1 VLHNSIVLFGGRG
14 LKLNKKEKST
24 FKGLGLLASMGIAL
38 VVTTFLGLMVGI
50 YLDRVF
56 GTEPWLMIVFLI
68 LGVAAG
74 FRNIY
79 TTMKKY
85 GF

>member
-1 VLHNSIVLFGGRG
+1 M
-14 LKLNKKEKST
+14 
-24 FKGLGLLASMGIAL
+24 LASMGL
-38 VVTTFLGLMVGI
+38 VLAITTMLGLGVGL

-56 GTEPWLMIVFLI
+56 GTAPWLMIVFLI
-68 LGVAAG
+68 LGVTAG

-79 TTMKKY
+79 TTIKKY

>member
-1 VLHNSIVLFGGRG
+1 MGLVLAITTML
-14 LKLNKKEKST
+14 
-24 FKGLGLLASMGIAL
+24 GLG
-38 VVTTFLGLMVGI
+38 VGL

-56 GTEPWLMIVFLI
+56 GTAPWLMIVFLI
-68 LGVAAG
+68 LGVTAG

>member
-1 VLHNSIVLFGGRG
+1 LD
-14 LKLNKKEKST
+14 KQEKSR
-24 FKGLGLLASMGIAL
+24 FKGPAMLASMGMAL
-38 VVTTFLGLMVGI
+38 VVATFVGLMVGI

-56 GTEPWLMIVFLI
+56 GTQPWLMIVFLI

-79 TTMKKY
+79 ITRKKY

>member
-1 VLHNSIVLFGGRG
+1 
-14 LKLNKKEKST
+14 
-24 FKGLGLLASMGIAL
+24 MGIAMAVTTILGL
-38 VVTTFLGLMVGI
+38 VVGL

-56 GTEPWLMIVFLI
+56 GTQPWLMIIFLI

-79 TTMKKY
+79 ITIKKY

>member
-1 VLHNSIVLFGGRG
+1 M
-14 LKLNKKEKST
+14 
-24 FKGLGLLASMGIAL
+24 LASMGIAL
-38 VVTTFLGLMVGI
+38 VVTTFLGLVVGL

-56 GTEPWLMIVFLI
+56 GTQPWLMIVFLI
-68 LGVAAG
+68 LGIAAG

-79 TTMKKY
+79 VTIKRY

>member
-1 VLHNSIVLFGGRG
+1 MGLVLAITTML
-14 LKLNKKEKST
+14 
-24 FKGLGLLASMGIAL
+24 GLG
-38 VVTTFLGLMVGI
+38 VGL

-56 GTEPWLMIVFLI
+56 GTAPWLMIVFLI
-68 LGVAAG
+68 LGVASG

-79 TTMKKY
+79 TMMKKY